1 MDTNS
6 MVLLLSLMGSL
17 TAVTVNSLAQHS
29 ASADYDREFAA
40 AQKNHGD
47 SVFLRAVTSSH
58 NASLPRPPS
67 RRMRLESSTFTPL
80 TTTKAKL
87 NLDFTNCAVFLIYMI
102 INSSGKVA
110 PKSVEMIQ
118 YKLAERAQTIGG
130 PRNNDSD
137 VFEHE
142 GEISVKGGLV
152 MYIIECFGEIFALLC
167 FTRTYQ
173 DSFFFLA

>member
-1 MDTNS
+1 
-6 MVLLLSLMGSL
+6 
-17 TAVTVNSLAQHS
+17 
-29 ASADYDREFAA
+29 
-40 AQKNHGD
+40 
-47 SVFLRAVTSSH
+47 
-58 NASLPRPPS
+58 
-67 RRMRLESSTFTPL
+67 
-80 TTTKAKL
+80 
-87 NLDFTNCAVFLIYMI
+87 
-102 INSSGKVA
+102 
-110 PKSVEMIQ
+110 MIQ